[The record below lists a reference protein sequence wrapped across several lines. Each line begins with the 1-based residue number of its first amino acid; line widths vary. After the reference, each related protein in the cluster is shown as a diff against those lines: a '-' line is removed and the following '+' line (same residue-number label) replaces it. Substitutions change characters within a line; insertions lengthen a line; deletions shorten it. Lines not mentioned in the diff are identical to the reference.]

1 LANVKIKVSDF
12 SKDLGIASKDLVEVL
27 DKYLPKKRSANTAL
41 TEQELNVALD
51 FYSQKYQV
59 ENFMFIFEKLIHL
72 EEKEKKE
79 KEEAEKRAEE
89 IKKALEEAEKIEI
102 EQKKSKTVSTRTST
116 ADIDRLDIEKMDDLV
131 TIDTEKEEQ
140 MLTNQKLVKREKRRE
155 EQRTQVVQKEV
166 KKEKIKKTITAEIP
180 SEITVGDLAE
190 KLECS
195 SSEIVKILMQIGIMA
210 SVSQVIDFD
219 TAELVASELGHKIEP
234 EIVLTEAEALFGD
247 FEDPEE
253 DLEPRAPVVV
263 VMGHVDHGK
272 TRLLDAIKNTDV
284 ISTEAGGIT
293 QHIGA
298 YRVRVQGKKV
308 TFLDTPGHEAF
319 TAMRARGA
327 QFTDIA
333 ILVVAADDGVMPQTI
348 ESINHAKA
356 AGLSII
362 VAINKIDKA
371 GANPDKVMQE
381 LTEYGLVPEEW
392 GGDTIM
398 VPISAKQN
406 QNIDKLLEMVLLVA
420 EMKELKANPKRWA
433 KGVVIESHLDK
444 AKGAIA
450 TLLVQDGTLK
460 QGDTVIAGSVVGS
473 VRAMSSS
480 HGKAIKSAKPSVP
493 VRIMGLPEA
502 PVAGDIFYVMTDQKK
517 ANKIADMR
525 KFNAKR
531 EAEKLR
537 TSAITL
543 DSLFKKGDELKDLN
557 LIIKADVQGSVEA
570 IWQNVEKLQNEEV
583 QVKVIHGGVG
593 GVTESDIMLASASNA
608 IIIAFNV
615 RPDKIA
621 EESAER
627 QGIEIRYYRVIY
639 KLIED
644 IEDAMKGM
652 LSPEF
657 KEQNIGHMEV
667 RQTYK
672 VSAVGTI
679 AGCYVTDGIAK
690 RDAKVRV
697 VRDGIVIHEGEL
709 GSLKRFKD
717 DVKEVQSGYECG
729 SSIDKFNDIKEGDI
743 FELYEIVEIART

>member
-1 LANVKIKVSDF
+1 MANVKVKVSDF

-102 EQKKSKTVSTRTST
+102 EQKKSKTVSTRTQN
-116 ADIDRLDIEKMDDLV
+116 ADIDRLDIEKLDDLV
-131 TIDTEKEEQ
+131 TIDTEQEEQ
-140 MLTNQKLVKREKRRE
+140 MATSQKLVKREKRRAE
-155 EQRTQVVQKEV
+155 VTSKQVQKEV
-166 KKEKIKKTITAEIP
+166 KKEKVKKVITAEIP
-180 SEITVGDLAE
+180 TEITVGDLAE

-210 SVSQVIDFD
+210 SISEVIDFD
-219 TAELVASELGHKIEP
+219 TAELVASELGHKVTP

-253 DLEPRAPVVV
+253 DLEDRAPVVV

-272 TRLLDAIKNTDV
+272 TKLLDAIRNTDV

-298 YRVRVQGKKV
+298 YRVRVHGKKV

-348 ESINHAKA
+348 ESINHAKD

-362 VAINKIDKA
+362 VAVNKIDKD
-371 GANPDKVMQE
+371 GANPEKVMQE
-381 LTEYGLVPEEW
+381 LTEHGLVPEEW

-444 AKGAIA
+444 SKGAIA

-460 QGDTVIAGSVVGS
+460 HGDTVIAGSVVGS
-473 VRAMSSS
+473 IRAMSDS
-480 HGKAIKSAKPSVP
+480 HSKRIKTAKPSVP

-502 PVAGDIFYVMTDQKK
+502 PVAGDMFYVMTDQKK

-543 DSLFKKGDELKDLN
+543 DSLFKTGEELKDLN
-557 LIIKADVQGSVEA
+557 LIIKGDVQGSVEA
-570 IWQNVEKLQNEEV
+570 VWQNLEKLQNEEV
-583 QVKVIHGGVG
+583 KVKVVHGGVG
-593 GVTESDIMLASASNA
+593 GVNESDIMLASASNA

-615 RPDKIA
+615 RPDKVA

-657 KEQNIGHMEV
+657 KEQTIGHLEV

-729 SSIDKFNDIKEGDI
+729 SSIDKFNDIKESDV